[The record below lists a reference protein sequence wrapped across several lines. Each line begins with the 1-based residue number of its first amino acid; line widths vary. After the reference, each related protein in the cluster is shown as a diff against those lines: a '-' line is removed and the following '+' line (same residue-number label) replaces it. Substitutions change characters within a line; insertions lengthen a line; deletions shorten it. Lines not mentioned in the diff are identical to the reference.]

1 MDWFGPRS
9 ACRFPTLKSPNPAL
23 CQLLTPPVYRD
34 PITTRERIL
43 TVLLGITGIV
53 AAGAIT
59 LAANSVSGHE
69 IGLSAEPVSLAATR
83 ATPKPAP
90 AAEAEDREDDRGS
103 DDELLGA
110 SDDSDSESGS
120 SSGSGDDGPS
130 SSGSGGDRDDRD
142 HRRGDRSGS
151 SDSSGSGSGSGT
163 TTSDADDVP
172 EDRSG
177 DDGGHSGKD

>member
-1 MDWFGPRS
+1 M
-9 ACRFPTLKSPNPAL
+9 KSPNPAL

-59 LAANSVSGHE
+59 LAANSVSGRE
-69 IGLSAEPVSLAATR
+69 IGLSAQPVSLAATQ

-130 SSGSGGDRDDRD
+130 SSGSGGDRDDDGD
-142 HRRGDRSGS
+142 HRRGVRSGS

-172 EDRSG
+172 EERSG